1 MEILSII
8 VSWPEDVITF
18 FVLLVTLVSAY
29 SFKENKYINKWA
41 SIILFTIIFAIP
53 FNVFD
58 VFYDEFNL
66 YLIMLIGCSLL
77 YALLFVN
84 YDLKNVMTTFVSCLF
99 TFVSI
104 KGCIGIL
111 LSLTLSSYVSQYSF
125 NFFSALLYYLAIIAV
140 SAFYKRHALK
150 STSVQPYSYW
160 FFMFLAPVLIY
171 TADRLQILSYF
182 SIWGSYRVQSFY
194 GLLQEFVLCFLIVL
208 VYYLSYLMIRNFDH
222 FMEVSMLNQR
232 QALQLEH
239 LERSAALVEQLRR
252 DKHEMKNLFFYL
264 QAELQLKKYDDLETF
279 VEHNLS
285 QRYDRLE
292 EFNTGNKFVDYL
304 LTQKANE
311 AKDSNIKFMADVQ
324 LPPEI
329 SIEENDLCSLLMNLM
344 DNAIDA
350 CRKEKNGDI
359 QLQIHTDSQ
368 YLYISIKNCSSVDVL
383 KSNPLLIT
391 SKKDS
396 GNHGIGMR
404 VIRSI
409 VTKYQGYFQN
419 HWENGLYVV
428 DIMLT
433 L

>member
-1 MEILSII
+1 M
-8 VSWPEDVITF
+8 
-18 FVLLVTLVSAY
+18 
-29 SFKENKYINKWA
+29 
-41 SIILFTIIFAIP
+41 
-53 FNVFD
+53 
-58 VFYDEFNL
+58 
-66 YLIMLIGCSLL
+66 
-77 YALLFVN
+77 
-84 YDLKNVMTTFVSCLF
+84 
-99 TFVSI
+99 
-104 KGCIGIL
+104 
-111 LSLTLSSYVSQYSF
+111 
-125 NFFSALLYYLAIIAV
+125 
-140 SAFYKRHALK
+140 
-150 STSVQPYSYW
+150 
-160 FFMFLAPVLIY
+160 
-171 TADRLQILSYF
+171 
-182 SIWGSYRVQSFY
+182 
-194 GLLQEFVLCFLIVL
+194 CFLIVV
-208 VYYLSYLMIRNFDH
+208 VYYLSYLMIRTFDH

-239 LERSAALVEQLRR
+239 LERSSALVEQLRR

-350 CRKEKNGDI
+350 CRKEKDGDI

-368 YLYISIKNCSSVDVL
+368 YLYISIKNRSSVDVL
-383 KSNPLLIT
+383 KSNPLLLT

-396 GNHGIGMR
+396 DNHGIGMR

-419 HWENGLYVV
+419 YWENGVYVV

>member
-1 MEILSII
+1 MKTLSYII
-8 VSWPEDVITF
+8 QWPENIITLF
-18 FVLLVTLVSAY
+18 SLLITLDAAY
-29 SFKENKYINKWA
+29 GFKKNKYLNKWT
-41 SIILFTIIFAIP
+41 SLILFTIIFAIP
-53 FNVFD
+53 FQVFD
-58 VFYDEFNL
+58 VFFDEFNL
-66 YLIMLIGCSLL
+66 YLIMLIGCGLV
-77 YALLFVN
+77 YAILFVN
-84 YDLKNVMTTFVSCLF
+84 YNLKNVMTSFVSCLF
-99 TFVSI
+99 TVIGI
-104 KGCIGIL
+104 KGFIGML
-111 LSLTLSSYVSQYSF
+111 FSLTLSQYVSWTICTL
-125 NFFSALLYYLAIIAV
+125 FSSPLYYISIVGMCL
-140 SAFYKRHALK
+140 FYKNHPLK
-150 STSVQPYSYW
+150 SVSDQPNSYW
-160 FFMFLAPVLIY
+160 IFMFLAPVLIY
-171 TADRLQILSYF
+171 IADRLQVLSYF
-182 SIWGSYRVQSFY
+182 SLFGSYRVESFY
-194 GLLQEFVLCFLIVL
+194 GLAQEFVMCFLIVI
-208 VYYLSYLMIRNFDH
+208 VYYLSYLMTCTFDH
-222 FMEVSMLNQR
+222 FMEVSMINQR
-232 QALQLEH
+232 QTLQLEH
-239 LERSAALVEQLRR
+239 LERSTALVEQLRR

-264 QAELQLKKYDDLETF
+264 QAELQLKKYDELENF

-329 SIEENDLCSLLMNLM
+329 SIEENDLCSLLMNLI

-350 CRKEKNGDI
+350 CRKEKEGDI

-368 YLYISIKNCSSVDVL
+368 YLYISIKNRSSVDVL
-383 KSNPLLIT
+383 KNNPLLLT

-396 GNHGIGMR
+396 NNHGIGMR

-409 VTKYQGYFQN
+409 VIKYQGYFQN